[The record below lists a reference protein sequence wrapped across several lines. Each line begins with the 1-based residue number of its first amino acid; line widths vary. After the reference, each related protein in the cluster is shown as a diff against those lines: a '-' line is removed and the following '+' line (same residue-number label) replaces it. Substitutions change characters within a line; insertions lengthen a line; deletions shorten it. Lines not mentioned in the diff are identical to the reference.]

1 MASIKRLSDVTLQ
14 NVKYENLRLLYVAA
28 QVAEIDLKINLAIIE
43 TMSVYRRVLGT
54 TSILGFVPTAALG
67 DFTVSAISI
76 SKAIVHCFGLPTMS
90 HYTIYEIVKTSIWD
104 DLGHYVSITIAQ
116 AFIPLP
122 LAVLATT
129 RLMLLLASD
138 IILIL
143 VRAFKETTYTF
154 VGQPTEKDVENAAR
168 FYRPMSAKVHR
179 EVLKLVP
186 KRNVTKSYRHN
197 DVRLGLEK
205 IVHGFKNEVTSDIN
219 SGRQAGSNSS
229 DSDRTAVEEE
239 MNDLVTDIKTAEAEM
254 RDPETIAR
262 SGLAGLSVGGRE

>member
-1 MASIKRLSDVTLQ
+1 M
-14 NVKYENLRLLYVAA
+14 AA
-28 QVAEIDLKINLAIIE
+28 QVADIDLKINLAIME
-43 TMSVYRRVLGT
+43 TMRIYRRVLGT

-76 SKAIVHCFGLPTMS
+76 SRAIVHCFGLPTMS
-90 HYTIYEIVKTSIWD
+90 SNTIYEIVKTSIWD
-104 DLGHYVSITIAQ
+104 DMGHYVSITIAQ
-116 AFIPLP
+116 AIIPLP

-154 VGQPTEKDVENAAR
+154 VGQPSAKDVENAVR

-186 KRNVTKSYRHN
+186 KRNVVKSYRHN

-205 IVHGFKNEVTSDIN
+205 LVHGFKNEVTSDIKP
-219 SGRQAGSNSS
+219 GQPRQASRKSS
-229 DSDRTAVEEE
+229 ESDRTAVDDE
-239 MNDLVTDIKTAEAEM
+239 MNDLVMDVKAAEAELN
-254 RDPETIAR
+254 DPEMMAR
-262 SGLAGLSVGGRE
+262 LQLAGLSVGAR